1 MKSFFLALLILL
13 SLKPYSVTADFRSFF
28 EAPLSHISSY
38 FSQGKEDEKYLK
50 IQEKMNER
58 FNEIGDEIKS
68 YEAIVRALETNH
80 KQKESFRKIH
90 FGEKIH
96 QDELEKELEA
106 LEKEGF
112 RDKSSMI
119 KSNEEK
125 IVEALSVEFPDI
137 DKSKVQQ
144 LFEYAVKEV
153 EMNDCIILNKIP
165 EGLITQ
171 LKKEFPAFSKQEWSS
186 LQEETWSDEVR
197 VIQDDVSKVVNALN
211 QAYPQIHVDQIK
223 KLYNHSLAEMEN
235 KRFIMKNE
243 IPETL
248 RSALR
253 KKIDSVTKGPL
264 FMVFDK
270 MKSKVVSTS
279 KTRKLYQLLLSEK
292 LCDLRIG
299 LLTLQ
304 KMQKQSD
311 YEQNIEE
318 QSAIADL
325 KSGTQ
330 TRSLEAIEA
339 SLKGID
345 FSEEEWALI
354 KHRVAERSSH

>member
-1 MKSFFLALLILL
+1 
-13 SLKPYSVTADFRSFF
+13 
-28 EAPLSHISSY
+28 
-38 FSQGKEDEKYLK
+38 
-50 IQEKMNER
+50 
-58 FNEIGDEIKS
+58 
-68 YEAIVRALETNH
+68 
-80 KQKESFRKIH
+80 
-90 FGEKIH
+90 
-96 QDELEKELEA
+96 
-106 LEKEGF
+106 
-112 RDKSSMI
+112 MI

-137 DKSKVQQ
+137 NKSKVQQ

-186 LQEETWSDEVR
+186 LQEETWSDEIR

-243 IPETL
+243 IPETF

-270 MKSKVVSTS
+270 MKSKVASTS
-279 KTRKLYQLLLSEK
+279 KTRKIYQLLLSKK

-318 QSAIADL
+318 QSVIADL

-330 TRSLEAIEA
+330 TGSLEAIEA